1 MIKFKKPVLQ
11 FSNWGTGF
19 SMSEQLHAKGAGEME
34 QWMNLIQEIGF
45 PIFVSFYLL
54 HRIETKLVA
63 IHDVL
68 VTLKTE

>member
-1 MIKFKKPVLQ
+1 
-11 FSNWGTGF
+11 
-19 SMSEQLHAKGAGEME
+19 MS
-34 QWMNLIQEIGF
+34 LIQEIGF

-68 VTLKTE
+68 VTQQVK

>member
-1 MIKFKKPVLQ
+1 
-11 FSNWGTGF
+11 
-19 SMSEQLHAKGAGEME
+19 ME
-34 QWMNLIQEIGF
+34 QWMSLIQEIGF

-68 VTLKTE
+68 VTQQVK